1 MHAPSAEELLAM
13 SGFEDFDFLEGE
25 WTIRNERLTARLAGS
40 TDWEFFDATS
50 RVEKVMRS
58 PDGVFG
64 GNLDQMFVPALGFT
78 GMTLRL
84 YDPAAGLWSI
94 YWSDTKSHRLFPP
107 TVGRFVDGRGEFFGD
122 DVEGGHPVRVR
133 FMWTAGERPVW
144 EQAFS
149 TDGGETW
156 EKNWV
161 MRFER

>member
-1 MHAPSAEELLAM
+1 MHARAVEGCMA
-13 SGFEDFDFLEGE
+13 GIDDFDFLEGG
-25 WTIRNERLTARLAGS
+25 WTIRNERRTARLVGS

-64 GNLDQMFVPALGFT
+64 GNLDQMFVPERGFT

-84 YDPAAGLWSI
+84 YDPARKLWSI

-107 TVGRFVDGRGEFFGD
+107 TVGRFAGSNGEFFGD
-122 DVEGGHPVRVR
+122 DVEGGQPVRVR
-133 FMWTAGERPVW
+133 FLWTAGERPVW

-149 TDGGETW
+149 TDGGVSW